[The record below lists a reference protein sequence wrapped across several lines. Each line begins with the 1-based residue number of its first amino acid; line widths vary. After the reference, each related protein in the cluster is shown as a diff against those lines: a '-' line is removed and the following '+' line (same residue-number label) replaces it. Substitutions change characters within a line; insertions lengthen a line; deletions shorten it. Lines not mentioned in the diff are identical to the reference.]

1 MTAVGGNCYFSLP
14 LAPSQPHVTFFS
26 LVLCGIEEPYHL
38 TVFRIKSLIQ
48 VQIKILWSVDCKH
61 IGRSIIFR
69 SLNNFR
75 MGIFRPLFIFL
86 GFKNTLA
93 CSIFLLSMWIES
105 NLRSVW
111 TSGSIKIVYAWYWVL
126 VRYLFA
132 IVRVLTFF
140 FVQIVR
146 VNVPLIPAL
155 ENALCV
161 AGESSIPCSTC
172 GTPCVLRTAN
182 TANNRGR
189 KFYSCSSQA
198 CNFFVYVNLNLDISL
213 CYSRKIVKVD
223 WLMQKLLDTS
233 NVYISSLALMRDSF
247 MRGICAWM
255 SGMRCVHFEYSI
267 ISPVKDLTFEGLSYS
282 SSGILLS
289 SSSDFILSSAYG
301 NIIFYMMYPIC
312 LRRRWEDNLNNGSA
326 PRSAPRP
333 NMSNSAS
340 NPSRRGGRG
349 RGVQNAGRAADVTFV
364 SATGEPI
371 SGRRC
376 FVCGDP
382 SHFANACPSRGSWC
396 LALSKKSWDMLKY
409 VEDRFGTC
417 YHFGSWVP

>member
-1 MTAVGGNCYFSLP
+1 
-14 LAPSQPHVTFFS
+14 
-26 LVLCGIEEPYHL
+26 
-38 TVFRIKSLIQ
+38 
-48 VQIKILWSVDCKH
+48 
-61 IGRSIIFR
+61 
-69 SLNNFR
+69 
-75 MGIFRPLFIFL
+75 
-86 GFKNTLA
+86 
-93 CSIFLLSMWIES
+93 
-105 NLRSVW
+105 
-111 TSGSIKIVYAWYWVL
+111 
-126 VRYLFA
+126 
-132 IVRVLTFF
+132 
-140 FVQIVR
+140 
-146 VNVPLIPAL
+146 
-155 ENALCV
+155 
-161 AGESSIPCSTC
+161 
-172 GTPCVLRTAN
+172 
-182 TANNRGR
+182 
-189 KFYSCSSQA
+189 
-198 CNFFVYVNLNLDISL
+198 
-213 CYSRKIVKVD
+213 
-223 WLMQKLLDTS
+223 MQKLLDTS
-233 NVYISSLALMRDSF
+233 NVYNSSLALMRDSF